1 VQEELQEDAE
11 ASALVDEV
19 VAEAEGSQEAEA
31 GASHQEAEVVQE
43 VAFLVDVVNFLTPGC
58 VDILA
63 FWAHVKR

>member
-1 VQEELQEDAE
+1 MQEERQEDAE

-19 VAEAEGSQEAEA
+19 VAEAAGSQEAEA
-31 GASHQEAEVVQE
+31 GVSHPEAEVVDE
-43 VAFLVDVVNFLTPGC
+43 VAFLADVVDFLTPGC